1 VIWAVKIPLSS
12 FFHFAACRAPCRF
25 GQLSMPSI
33 YDLKSRF
40 QNLLRPLLNSLVR
53 AGITANQVTL
63 TAMLASIAYGLWLWL
78 DSSQPLAWLLL
89 PLFLFLRMA
98 LNAIDGM
105 LAREFGQ
112 QSRLGGILNEVGDVV
127 SDAALYLPFAVL
139 SAHPVLVALAVLLA
153 MLTEFVGVLGPN
165 LGAPRRYDGPM
176 GKSDR
181 AFWYGAFALL
191 VGLMPTAAA
200 YADWL
205 WPTALLMLLTVFNR
219 TRAILKEGL
228 HV

>member
-1 VIWAVKIPLSS
+1 
-12 FFHFAACRAPCRF
+12 
-25 GQLSMPSI
+25 MPSI

-40 QNLLRPLLNSLVR
+40 QNVLRPLLRFLVR
-53 AGITANQVTL
+53 AGVTANQVTL
-63 TAMLASIAYGLWLWL
+63 IAMLGSIAYGLCLWL
-78 DSSQPLAWLLL
+78 APAQALTWLLL

-112 QSRLGGILNEVGDVV
+112 QSILGGILNEVGDVV
-127 SDAALYLPFAVL
+127 SDATLYLPFAAL
-139 SAHPVLVALAVLLA
+139 SPHPTLVTLVVLLA
-153 MLTEFVGVLGPN
+153 VLTEFVGVLGPS
-165 LGAPRRYDGPM
+165 LGATRRYDGPM

-191 VGLMPTAAA
+191 VGLQPAAAA
-200 YADWL
+200 YVDWL
-205 WPTALLMLLTVFNR
+205 FGLTGLLMLLTVFNR
-219 TRAILKEGL
+219 ARAILKEGR

>member
-1 VIWAVKIPLSS
+1 
-12 FFHFAACRAPCRF
+12 
-25 GQLSMPSI
+25 MPSI

-40 QNLLRPLLNSLVR
+40 QNLLRPLLKSLVR
-53 AGITANQVTL
+53 GGVTANQVTL
-63 TAMLASIAYGLWLWL
+63 SAMLGSIAYGFWLWL
-78 DSSQPLAWLLL
+78 DSSRPLAWLLL

-139 SAHPVLVALAVLLA
+139 STHPALVVLAVLLA
-153 MLTEFVGVLGPN
+153 LLTEFVGVLGPA
-165 LGAPRRYDGPM
+165 LGATRRYDGPM

-191 VGLMPTAAA
+191 VGLMPTTAA

-205 WPTALLMLLTVFNR
+205 FGLTALLMLLTVFNR
-219 TRAILKEGL
+219 ARAILKESR